1 MRSQL
6 RKFTLTKMRKALKQ
20 LLAGDQSEHSVPQEL
35 QLLVVADLVLAV
47 AGLLRFL
54 FSCLRAVS
62 DRLLNYRPPPEVITQ
77 PLFQRR
83 DFAFLHKVGG
93 LAKAETEQM

>member
-1 MRSQL
+1 
-6 RKFTLTKMRKALKQ
+6 
-20 LLAGDQSEHSVPQEL
+20 
-35 QLLVVADLVLAV
+35 
-47 AGLLRFL
+47 
-54 FSCLRAVS
+54 
-62 DRLLNYRPPPEVITQ
+62 VITQ